1 MYENHRNLAI
11 FRAIPA
17 LYYGRM
23 KYAEE
28 VRDAARA
35 LYLKFN
41 TPKEIAASLGLPVRT
56 VYNWAIRG
64 KWNEMLP
71 AESVEL
77 AIARR
82 VERLTNKDGKNELE
96 LEELRFLVSQH
107 VKLMVQKNKHAERM
121 EEIRAMVNTGG
132 AANDGWQGGGEEG
145 DGEGGKKRKRPRKN
159 DVSELTK
166 EIFDEKAAG
175 HLFEYQQYVREHSDE
190 LFRFILKGRQEGF
203 TYYFAWE
210 GFEKAVLTGKNQ
222 IFFSAS
228 KPQAEVFR
236 FYILSIAQ
244 QFFGIE
250 LKGNPIRL
258 SNGAILRFLATNPNT
273 AQSYSGDLYGDEV
286 FWIPK
291 FARLHEVASAMAT
304 HDEFRITYFSTPSA
318 KTHQAYKLWTG
329 DEWKGDD
336 PKRKAAEFPTN
347 KELRKGGQVC
357 PDGIWRYVITMED
370 ACAKGLSAKVNI
382 EKLRNRYSATAF
394 SMLYMCE
401 FTDSRDAVFKFSDLE
416 KCEVEFGIWQDF
428 DPTALR
434 PFGNR
439 EVWGGF
445 DPSRTGDNSTF
456 VIVAPPV
463 DPKEKFRVL
472 AVYQWVGLNFTW
484 QVKQIEEL
492 MKRYRFTHIG
502 IDITGIGRGVH
513 DQLIRSAPREVM
525 GINYS
530 VDNKNKLVLKMIDL
544 VERRRIQWVKDAV
557 DEVAKER
564 VDIPLAFM
572 AIRRV
577 MTASQNA
584 MTFAAERSETTGHAD
599 VFFAISHAVCNEPLD
614 YEYDRP
620 SVWGF
625 SEAA

>member
-1 MYENHRNLAI
+1 M
-11 FRAIPA
+11 A
-17 LYYGRM
+17 LYDGRM

-71 AESVEL
+71 AESVEV

-82 VERLTNKDGKNELE
+82 VERLTTKDGKNELE

-107 VKLMVQKNKHAERM
+107 VKLMAQKNKHAERM
-121 EEIRAMVNTGG
+121 EEIRAMVNTGV
-132 AANDGWQGGGEEG
+132 AANDGWKDGSEEG

-159 DVSELTK
+159 DVSGLTK

-175 HLFEYQQYVREHSDE
+175 HLFEYQQYVREYSDE

-291 FARLHEVASAMAT
+291 FSRLHEVASAMAT

-318 KTHQAYKLWTG
+318 KTHQAYRLWTG

-428 DPTALR
+428 DPSALR

-502 IDITGIGRGVH
+502 VDITGIGRGVH
-513 DQLIRSAPREVM
+513 DQLVRSAPREVM

-530 VDNKNKLVLKMIDL
+530 VDSKTKLVLKMIDL
-544 VERRRIQWVKDAV
+544 IERRRIQWVKDAV
-557 DEVAKER
+557 DEVTKER
-564 VDIPLAFM
+564 ADIPLAFM

-620 SVWGF
+620 SVWAFGN
-625 SEAA
+625 AA